1 MEFQFTS
8 LADFMMMS
16 GHGPYVWSCYAVTA
30 LGLLYLVVAPLRK
43 RRRFIAQQRRQ
54 QQIQAANQTR
64 LETARQ

>member
-8 LADFMMMS
+8 LVDFMMMS

-30 LGLLYLVVAPLRK
+30 LGLLYLIVSPLRK

-54 QQIQAANQTR
+54 QHIQARNQGG
-64 LETARQ
+64 LETG